1 MKRLI
6 FVITGYV
13 IEASTQ
19 VNSANGHAHSVDVKS
34 TQQQSVPSSSMNL
47 PPEEHIYD
55 NDIELTDID
64 VGTNTAYGVCG
75 KSMLDQN

>member
-6 FVITGYV
+6 FVITGSV

-19 VNSANGHAHSVDVKS
+19 ANSAYGHAHSVDVKS
-34 TQQQSVPSSSMNL
+34 TQKSVPSSSMNL
-47 PPEEHIYD
+47 PPEEHICD

-64 VGTNTAYGVCG
+64 VGTYGICG